1 MNRRAAKFLIVGG
14 ILVVGVLGGLFI
26 GHSPSEGP
34 GVDIGIRFGCSP
46 QDLARAVSKQIAGW
60 MGFQCRRS

>member
-14 ILVVGVLGGLFI
+14 ILAFGVLGGLFT

-34 GVDIGIRFGCSP
+34 VP
-46 QDLARAVSKQIAGW
+46 QIS
-60 MGFQCRRS
+60 FP